1 MKLVEGWYLPDGEKH
16 FSNYLLEVKNSEFPR
31 EYQKIQ
37 RDNSIKFVDNFD
49 TAIDVGA
56 CVGFWSKDLCKL
68 FKRTICFEPY
78 KQSSDCLIK
87 NLDEFDNYELFNIAL
102 SDQGG
107 NAELL
112 ISEEGIGS
120 NSLNDFAL
128 KKSKSIIIQKKRLD
142 DYEFKNIDYIK
153 IDVQFYELFVL
164 KGAYK
169 TLKNNNPLLCIE
181 CARRNR
187 EELAYVKK
195 INEFLVKLNYKVVGG
210 VGKELFF
217 KKR

>member
-1 MKLVEGWYLPDGEKH
+1 MQYIEGWYLPEGENH
-16 FSNYLLEVKNSEFPR
+16 FSNYLIEAKKSQFPR
-31 EYQKIQ
+31 EYQKVQ
-37 RDNSIKFVDNFD
+37 RDSSIKFVDNFD

-68 FKRTICFEPY
+68 FKKTICFEPY
-78 KQSSDCLIK
+78 KKSSDCLIK
-87 NLDEFDNYELFNIAL
+87 NLDKFDNYELFNIAL
-102 SDQGG
+102 SNQSG
-107 NAELL
+107 NGELL
-112 ISEEGIGS
+112 VSEEGIGS

-128 KKSKSIIIQKKRLD
+128 KTSKPIIIQKRRLD

-181 CARRNR
+181 CARRNK

-217 KKR
+217 KKK